1 MRCIG
6 ACAEHAAGFL
16 TGYGSFAERVLNMK
30 RRKLLL
36 LLATFL
42 LIIGTLAA
50 HSLAHRKAKGRRM
63 PNGDVVMNPFQTLPI
78 GQVFAAHRIKE
89 VQTERLTSSLAPVAV
104 RQNGPDGPR
113 YQEALG
119 YRFLI
124 YTAGFPGLCRMED
137 GRLVLTMSTGGELAA
152 GGYLRGRKRRGFVL
166 FSRDQGRTWTQP
178 RPLATM
184 RSAAPLAL
192 GGGRLLVR
200 VDTHSLLF
208 SDDAGTSWSQP
219 EPIPLLTGGRASNS
233 DVALSCL
240 VEGNTVTC
248 IFYANKLPPEKGLE
262 TFLRRYDTASHTWS
276 DPVVLP
282 ANWTTSEGALVRAA
296 TGELVAVFR
305 SDRPQIPPPDKGPS
319 SDHWSGL
326 ISTRS
331 ADNGLTWSE
340 PTVETL
346 YGHVHQSLLRLA
358 DGRLVMTY
366 GARIGELDGRD
377 YQGIEAVIS
386 HDHGRT
392 WDWERR
398 YILFRGTSSHM
409 QSPQSVVL
417 SDGRILTCFMHHVDF
432 PWATDEDRRG
442 KLRYVS
448 QVAVVI
454 WSLQP

>member
-1 MRCIG
+1 M
-6 ACAEHAAGFL
+6 
-16 TGYGSFAERVLNMK
+16 
-30 RRKLLL
+30 
-36 LLATFL
+36 
-42 LIIGTLAA
+42 
-50 HSLAHRKAKGRRM
+50 
-63 PNGDVVMNPFQTLPI
+63 
-78 GQVFAAHRIKE
+78 
-89 VQTERLTSSLAPVAV
+89 
-104 RQNGPDGPR
+104 
-113 YQEALG
+113 
-119 YRFLI
+119 
-124 YTAGFPGLCRMED
+124 
-137 GRLVLTMSTGGELAA
+137 
-152 GGYLRGRKRRGFVL
+152 L

-240 VEGNTVTC
+240 VEGNAVTC

-282 ANWTTSEGALVRAA
+282 ANWTTSEGALARAA

-358 DGRLVMTY
+358 DGRLLMTY

-417 SDGRILTCFMHHVDF
+417 SDGRILTCFMHHADF
-432 PWATDEDRRG
+432 PWATDGDRRG
-442 KLRYVS
+442 KTPVCLAGRRGDLVAA
-448 QVAVVI
+448 AVVGTGPSHYAVVSAWRSRCASRATLSRNGLSPYRKAI
-454 WSLQP
+454 AATTWLMLPISSSEAHSFDSSWKM